1 MRPAPF
7 PPYGRRMPSAPRRA
21 PRYGRFV
28 ATGAVL
34 GIALAA
40 LAAALATGDVRYT
53 WADVFRYL
61 SVVGALLGGLA
72 GGGLAAWLDRPG
84 RDG

>member
-1 MRPAPF
+1 MPPAPR
-7 PPYGRRMPSAPRRA
+7 PA

-28 ATGAVL
+28 VTGAVL

-40 LAAALATGDVRYT
+40 LAAALATGDERYT

-61 SVVGALLGGLA
+61 FVLGALLGGLA

-84 RDG
+84 RAG